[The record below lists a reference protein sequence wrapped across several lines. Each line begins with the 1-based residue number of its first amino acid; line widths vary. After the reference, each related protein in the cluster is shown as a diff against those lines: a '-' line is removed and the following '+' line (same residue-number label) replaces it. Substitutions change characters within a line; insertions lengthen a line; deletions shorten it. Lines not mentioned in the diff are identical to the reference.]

1 MVYHFF
7 LRSFRIFLLP
17 LSLLYWLIVLF
28 RNWLFDKQLLRTA
41 QFGMPLITVGNL
53 AVGGTG
59 KSPMIEYLAA
69 LLHSDFKVAALSRGY
84 RRRTRGY
91 ALASTSST
99 ALEIGD
105 EPLALYRKFPDMAV
119 AVGEERLLAIPE
131 LLHDRPET
139 EVILLDDAF
148 QHRSIEAGLSIL
160 LTEYANLFTRD
171 FYLPTGDLRD
181 LKSRYKAASMLVV
194 TKCPATLSEL
204 QRSSIIKEL
213 APVAGQPVF
222 FTSLAYGTPYHLTS
236 KEKFT
241 LTGREEVLLVTG
253 ISNPRPLK
261 EFIEAHSATYQ
272 QLTYRDHH
280 IFTIEDF
287 KDILAEF
294 EQLRSGNRL
303 LVTTEKD
310 AVRLEKFSSEIA
322 ALPWY
327 VLPIEHRFL
336 FDEKDRFDQSIRN
349 YIQHFQ
355 RPPL

>member
-17 LSLLYWLIVLF
+17 LSLLYWLAVFF

-59 KSPMIEYLAA
+59 KSPLIEYLAA
-69 LLHSDFKVAALSRGY
+69 LLHLDFKVAALSRGY

-91 ALASTSST
+91 ALASASST

-105 EPLALYRKFPDMAV
+105 EPLALYRKFPDVAV

-160 LTEYANLFTRD
+160 LTEYANLYTRD

-181 LKSRYKAASMLVV
+181 LKSRYKAASMLLV
-194 TKCPATLSEL
+194 TKCPAGLTEQQRATLL
-204 QRSSIIKEL
+204 AEL
-213 APVAGQPVF
+213 APVEGQPVY
-222 FTSLAYGTPYHLTS
+222 FTTLDYGDPYHLTS
-236 KEKFT
+236 KEKST
-241 LTGREEVLLVTG
+241 LTGKEEILLVTG

-261 EFIEAHSATYQ
+261 QYIEMHSATYQ

-287 KDILAEF
+287 NDMRAEF
-294 EQLRSGNRL
+294 EQLNSGNRI

-336 FDEKDRFDQSIRN
+336 FDEKDQFDQLIKS
-349 YIQHFQ
+349 YITNFQ

>member
-1 MVYHFF
+1 M
-7 LRSFRIFLLP
+7 P
-17 LSLLYWLIVLF
+17 LSLLYWLVIFL
-28 RNWLFDKQLLRTA
+28 RNWLFDKQLLRSA

-59 KSPMIEYLAA
+59 KSPLIEYLAS
-69 LLHSDFKVAALSRGY
+69 LLHTDFKVAALSRGY

-91 ALASTSST
+91 ALASASST

-181 LKSRYKAASMLVV
+181 LKSRYKAASMLLV
-194 TKCPATLSEL
+194 TKCPATLTSQ
-204 QRSSIIKEL
+204 QRSAILKEL
-213 APVAGQPVF
+213 APVKGQPVF
-222 FTSLAYGTPYHLTS
+222 FTTLAYGIPYHLTS
-236 KEKFT
+236 KANYA
-241 LTGREEVLLVTG
+241 LTGKDEVLLVTG

-261 EFIEAHSATYQ
+261 QFIEAHSVTYQ
-272 QLTYRDHH
+272 QLSYRDHH

-287 KDILAEF
+287 NDMRAEF
-294 EQLRSGNRL
+294 EQLSSGHRIV
-303 LVTTEKD
+303 VTTEKD

-336 FDEKDRFDQSIRN
+336 FDEKDQFDQLIKS
-349 YIQHFQ
+349 YITNFQ